1 MTLILK
7 PKGPGNWRPI
17 VMAIDDQRASPLL
30 VKVGDPVTIGGI
42 VFKVSA
48 VLP

>member
-1 MTLILK
+1 MTLILR

-17 VMAIDDQRASPLL
+17 TIQVTDQRASPLL
-30 VKVGDPVTIGGI
+30 VKVGDPVKLGGI
-42 VFKVSA
+42 EFKVSR